1 MKSLYESI
9 IANAN
14 IGRQSIELDGYHI
27 GDIAVQVF
35 SYNARYVHFYKILD
49 IKGKTITVRELEKE
63 IVSDDGYGQNGTCIP
78 TDKFSERSKEI
89 KCRVGSRHG
98 LRIEGGYTY
107 KWNGKPEQFYSD

>member
-9 IANAN
+9 IGNAG

-27 GDIAVQVF
+27 GDIVVQVF
-35 SYNARYVHFYKILD
+35 SYNARYVRFYKILD
-49 IKGKTITVRELEKE
+49 INGKTITVRELIQK

-78 TDKFSERSKEI
+78 TDKFEPNSKEM

-98 LRIEGGYTY
+98 LRINNGYTY
-107 KWNGKPEQFYSD
+107 KWDGKPEMFYTD